1 MDRKGK
7 NGMLCLE
14 FANSRWYA
22 RHKPYAD
29 PLDDAS
35 WRERFSAAWEL
46 PRLPQGG
53 DALDGLKSFR
63 ETVFEAVT
71 MLSREGRVEP
81 AAIDKIN
88 KVLAS
93 DARSI
98 ELVREDDRYVA
109 STVCD
114 ASDLAIVQG
123 EIARSFVELAT
134 EKPLDRLRVC
144 ANPSCDWVF
153 FDESKSGT
161 RKWCDNRC
169 ASLMKVRKH
178 RALKKGAEGP
188 STLDGASC

>member
-1 MDRKGK
+1 
-7 NGMLCLE
+7 MLCLE
-14 FANSRWYA
+14 FADSRWYA

-35 WRERFSAAWEL
+35 WRERFCTAWEL

-53 DALDGLKSFR
+53 DALDELKSFR

-71 MLSREGRVEP
+71 MLSREGRVDP
-81 AAIDKIN
+81 AAIDRMN
-88 KVLAS
+88 RVLAS

-98 ELVREDDRYVA
+98 ELVRENDRYVV
-109 STVCD
+109 STVCG

-134 EKPLDRLRVC
+134 EKPLDRLRIC
-144 ANPSCDWVF
+144 ANPSCGWVF

-178 RALKKGAEGP
+178 RALKKSAEELGTID
-188 STLDGASC
+188 SASR